1 MAKISGFRVRDEKF
15 TINEKEVE
23 VHHVE
28 LHVMSRAVGSGT
40 GGELVAIYKVE
51 IPDIPYVFSADPAE
65 VDKLG
70 LEKFL
75 ADRLNRTCMVEK
87 TLVGK
92 KEQICQVVF
101 MDGGK

>member
-1 MAKISGFRVRDEKF
+1 MAKISGFRIRNEEF
-15 TINEKEVE
+15 TINDKTVE
-23 VHHVE
+23 LHHVE

-40 GGELVAIYKVE
+40 AGELVAIYKVE
-51 IPDIPYVFSADPAE
+51 LPDVPYVFNVDPSE
-65 VDKLG
+65 VDKVG

-92 KEQICQVVF
+92 KEQVCQVVF